1 MTRTLIVNA
10 DDYGL
15 TSAVSQGIVHAH
27 VRGVLTSTSI
37 LVLAPAFA
45 TTAPWLRD
53 LASIGIGAHL
63 AVVGED
69 PPLLTAREIPTLVN
83 ARGYLPTSW
92 RQLLPRVAA
101 RRIDLADV
109 EREWTAQ
116 LDAIAAEGLEVDH
129 LDSHQH
135 VHVFPGLCDVAI
147 RLANARAIPAVRLT
161 RSASDA
167 PVGRVMRR
175 LGNRFAGRAQ
185 AAGLRFP
192 ADAAGLDEAGRLD
205 EPSVLAAL
213 ARLAGTDD
221 AVVELSGH
229 PGNAVDPDRH
239 RYAWDYQWG
248 AELEALCSP
257 SVRAGV
263 DRNGFTLGTYRDL
276 GRSPAGVAPASAATG
291 AVA

>member
-15 TSAVSQGIVHAH
+15 TTAVSSGIVHAH
-27 VRGVLTSTSI
+27 AHGVLTSTSL
-37 LVLAPAFA
+37 LVLAPAFSS
-45 TTAPWLRD
+45 TAPWLRD
-53 LASIGIGAHL
+53 LDGIGVGAHL

-101 RRIDLADV
+101 RRIDLADI

-116 LDAIAAEGLEVDH
+116 LDAIAGLGLTVDH

-147 RLANARAIPAVRLT
+147 RLAKERSIPAVRLT

-175 LGNRFAGRAQ
+175 LGNRFADRAA

-192 ADAAGLDEAGRLD
+192 GDAAGLDEAGRLD
-205 EPSVLAAL
+205 VPTVIGAL
-213 ARLAGTDD
+213 AMLAGSD
-221 AVVELSGH
+221 ADVVELSGH
-229 PGNAVDPDRH
+229 PGAAVDPDRH
-239 RYAWDYQWG
+239 RYDWQYQWG
-248 AELEALCSP
+248 AELDALCAP
-257 SVRAGV
+257 AVRDAIS
-263 DRNGFTLGTYRDL
+263 RHGFTLGTYRDL
-276 GRSPAGVAPASAATG
+276 TPVASGGATS
-291 AVA
+291 

>member
-15 TSAVSQGIVHAH
+15 TTAVSQGIVHAH
-27 VRGVLTSTSI
+27 DRGVLTSTSV

-53 LASIGIGAHL
+53 LVGIGIGAHL

-167 PVGRVMRR
+167 PVGRVMRC
-175 LGNRFAGRAQ
+175 LGNRFADRAR

-213 ARLAGTDD
+213 ARLAGTDA

-229 PGNAVDPDRH
+229 PGNAVDPDRY
-239 RYAWDYQWG
+239 RYAWDYRWG
-248 AELEALCSP
+248 AELDALCSP
-257 SVRAGV
+257 AVRAAV
-263 DRNGFTLGTYRDL
+263 DRHGFTLGTYRDL
-276 GRSPAGVAPASAATG
+276 GRSAVGAGAT
-291 AVA
+291 

>member
-15 TSAVSQGIVHAH
+15 TTAVSEGIVHAH
-27 VRGVLTSTSI
+27 THGVLTSTSI

-53 LASIGIGAHL
+53 LEGIGVGAHL

-83 ARGYLPTSW
+83 ARGYLPASW
-92 RQLLPRVAA
+92 RHLLPLDAA
-101 RRIDLADV
+101 RRVDLADV

-116 LDAIAAEGLEVDH
+116 LDAITAEGLRVDH

-147 RLANARAIPAVRLT
+147 RLARARSVPAVRLT
-161 RSASDA
+161 RSASNG

-175 LGNRFAGRAQ
+175 LGTRFARRAA

-192 ADAAGLDEAGRLD
+192 DHAAGLDEAGRLD
-205 EPSVLAAL
+205 ERTLLAVLDGL
-213 ARLAGTDD
+213 ARSEASV
-221 AVVELSGH
+221 AEISGH

-239 RYAWDYQWG
+239 RYEWDYRWG
-248 AELEALCSP
+248 AELDALCAP
-257 SVRAGV
+257 SVRAAV
-263 DRNGFTLGTYRDL
+263 VRHGFTLGTYRNL
-276 GRSPAGVAPASAATG
+276 VAVTATG
-291 AVA
+291 PAT